1 MGKVAVGVGGGR
13 TGVIA
18 VGVRGLRR
26 WHIESPSTEFELVG
40 AMAVGEQAVVTDA
53 MEAGWEDVEQEAA
66 HELADLEAHELA
78 ALMAVLAIVLPAE
91 TDMGRV
97 EIEQT
102 AVGDRDAM
110 RIAREIGQDLLRT
123 GEGLFGIDD
132 PFALAQRR
140 EVSSPRVGVFKLAEI
155 GEELQFGGGVH
166 GFETSTG
173 PTISAASAI
182 ACGAGASSA
191 SNCRWMAI
199 QTRSNFKPLITLRC
213 VARSPARRSPRVPHA
228 AAPGRARGQSGGI
241 SARHSCTR
249 TAAQA

>member
-1 MGKVAVGVGGGR
+1 LSWLQAVELAGVIGRGKWAIECFDDDHAATAAWARWRFVVGGGR
-13 TGVIA
+13 ADVIA
-18 VGVRGLRR
+18 VGVRGSRR

-40 AMAVGEQAVVTDA
+40 AMAVGEYAVVTDA

-66 HELADLEAHELA
+66 HELANVETHDLA
-78 ALMAVLAIVLPAE
+78 AMTAVLAIVLPAE

-140 EVSSPRVGVFKLAEI
+140 EVSSPRVGVFELAEI
-155 GEELQFGGGVH
+155 GEELQFIGGVH
-166 GFETSTG
+166 GFESLQEQAAKQAREHADRQKEAVATG
-173 PTISAASAI
+173 D
-182 ACGAGASSA
+182 
-191 SNCRWMAI
+191 
-199 QTRSNFKPLITLRC
+199 
-213 VARSPARRSPRVPHA
+213 PALAVRR
-228 AAPGRARGQSGGI
+228 
-241 SARHSCTR
+241 
-249 TAAQA
+249 